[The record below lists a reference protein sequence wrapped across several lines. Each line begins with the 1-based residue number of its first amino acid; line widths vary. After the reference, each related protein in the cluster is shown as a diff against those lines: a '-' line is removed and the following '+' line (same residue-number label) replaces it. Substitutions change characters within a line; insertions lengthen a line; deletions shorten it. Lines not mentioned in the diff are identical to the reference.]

1 MGKKLNFIKTHLLI
15 IVVWPLLMLLM
26 LLLADD
32 DNEFI
37 LNFLEIN
44 AILFG
49 IYVFLSGIC
58 ITLFELLDGRSSYV
72 RKYML
77 FYDNY
82 KVSADEIDNADDL
95 INTHNLE
102 STTAT
107 LVEVFDSKDALI
119 EYIDNNAISSKNEF
133 DESDNTYIGKLYY
146 WIYGE
151 FVDNQTYKEYID
163 SETHTDE
170 WVDDKWRVAVHYI
183 DFQEDECEE

>member
-1 MGKKLNFIKTHLLI
+1 MGKKLNFIKIHLLI
-15 IVVWPLLMLLM
+15 IVVWPLLMMLM
-26 LLLADD
+26 LLLAGD

-37 LNFLEIN
+37 PDFLKIN
-44 AILFG
+44 VILFG
-49 IYVFLSGIC
+49 IYVFLSGVC
-58 ITLFELLDGRSSYV
+58 IILFELLDGRGSYV

-102 STTAT
+102 SATAT
-107 LVEVFDSKDALI
+107 LVEVFDSKDVLI
-119 EYIDNNAISSKNEF
+119 EYIDNNAISSKSEF
-133 DESDNTYIGKLYY
+133 DESDNTYIGILYY

-183 DFQEDECEE
+183 DFQEGE